1 MKIKTKSLP
10 FEKVMSLPRPKHR
23 PPMKPSRLLQTVVRV
38 IAIPELFKTRFSF
51 TTERL
56 DEAGDGPKLILMN
69 HSSFLDLKIAF
80 RILYPK
86 RFAIVSTMDSFVG
99 KAWLMRWLGCIPT
112 HKFVN
117 DVTLIN
123 DIHHS
128 LHKNKVNVLMY
139 PEAGY
144 SFDGRATALPQSF
157 GLLLKH
163 LDVSVIGIT
172 TFGAFAYDPLYNE
185 LQTRKVKV
193 SAHAK
198 CLITRDEI
206 REKSVAELDELVGE
220 LFGFDNFAWQKENE
234 IKITENF
241 RADGLNRILY
251 KCIDC
256 GVEGEMI
263 GKGTTLRC
271 EKCGSEYELSE
282 DGTLVGKDVTRSVT
296 EWYDYQ
302 RECVRDEIERGEYK
316 LETDVEVAM
325 LVNYKALY
333 KIGSGHLSHDI
344 SGFKLTG
351 GEGKLDYKYP
361 SMASHSLNSDFF
373 WYELGDVIGIGNR
386 SELYYCFPK
395 DKDVVTKAR
404 LAAEEIYKK
413 KRRRTPKK
421 KEQ

>member
-1 MKIKTKSLP
+1 MKIKTKTIP
-10 FEKVMSLPRPKHR
+10 FEKVMELPRPKHR
-23 PPMKPSRLLQTVVRV
+23 PPMKPSRLLQTVVR
-38 IAIPELFKTRFSF
+38 IISIPELFKTRFSF
-51 TTERL
+51 TTERIE
-56 DEAGDGPKLILMN
+56 EAGDGPKLILMN

-80 RILYPK
+80 RILYPR
-86 RFAIVSTMDSFVG
+86 RFSIVSTTDSFVG

-123 DIHHS
+123 DIHHA

-172 TFGAFAYDPLYNE
+172 TYGAFAYDPLYNE

-198 CLITRDEI
+198 CLLTREEI
-206 REKSVAELDELVGE
+206 REKSVSELDEMVYE
-220 LFGFDNFAWQKENE
+220 LFSFDNFAWQNENG
-234 IKITENF
+234 IKITEKF

-256 GVEGEMI
+256 GAEGEMV

-282 DGTLVGKDVTRSVT
+282 EGMLIGKNATRSVT

-302 RECVRDEIERGEYK
+302 RQSVREELERDEYR
-316 LETDVEVAM
+316 LEVDVDVAM
-325 LVNYKALY
+325 LVDYKALY
-333 KIGSGHLSHDI
+333 KVGEGRLVHDK
-344 SGFKLTG
+344 SGFLLSG
-351 GEGKLDYKYP
+351 CDGALVFKYP

-373 WYELGDVIGIGNR
+373 WYELGDVIAIGNR

-395 DKDVVTKAR
+395 RKDVVTKAR
-404 LAAEEIYKK
+404 LAAEEIYKR
-413 KRRRTPKK
+413 KRRRTNRK